1 VKPFTV
7 ALLTI
12 LLASCGTNGDDP
24 QSEAMIANAAA
35 KLERQADANVNR
47 MISEIESSAESPQK
61 PEAEPKSEDKV
72 GIEKQGDDGN

>member
-1 VKPFTV
+1 
-7 ALLTI
+7 
-12 LLASCGTNGDDP
+12 
-24 QSEAMIANAAA
+24 
-35 KLERQADANVNR
+35 